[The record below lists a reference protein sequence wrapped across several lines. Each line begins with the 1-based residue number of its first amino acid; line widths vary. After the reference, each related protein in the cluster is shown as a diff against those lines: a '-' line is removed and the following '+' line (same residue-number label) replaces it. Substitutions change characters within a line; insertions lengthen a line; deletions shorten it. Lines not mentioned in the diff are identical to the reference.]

1 MSAMKALVI
10 ERESR
15 HLGTCRSC
23 GARIEW
29 ATLAGSGKRMPFN
42 PPIVLEGTLVDGQT
56 AAVDMTQTTSHF
68 ATCPEAD
75 TWRRHAKK

>member
-1 MSAMKALVI
+1 
-10 ERESR
+10 
-15 HLGTCRSC
+15 
-23 GARIEW
+23 
-29 ATLAGSGKRMPFN
+29 MPFN